1 MNFSRS
7 YIHQVPSNGTE
18 NLPLR
23 LLVQG
28 LECQGKNVL
37 TSQDYRVDLQD
48 IWVGMCMCVWCV
60 HSVHAYV
67 CAHAHTHTHT
77 RTHTVG
83 KGGKRV
89 PFCIGLLPNFNLAH
103 LLISFIP

>member
-7 YIHQVPSNGTE
+7 YVHQVLSNRTE
-18 NLPLR
+18 NLPQR

-48 IWVGMCMCVWCV
+48 IWVGMCMCV
-60 HSVHAYV
+60 
-67 CAHAHTHTHT
+67 
-77 RTHTVG
+77 
-83 KGGKRV
+83 
-89 PFCIGLLPNFNLAH
+89 
-103 LLISFIP
+103 